1 MKDIKSCLE
10 KQIAVSKELN
20 HILTTLDDIEEK
32 ERELLYEE
40 NKKLLNS
47 LNDYNQ
53 ENVKLTNDRV
63 LALQNR
69 VNDLLRNENTNKD
82 PNFKE
87 YLLKF
92 NKELESLQYKIKYLD
107 DNLTNMSEKHNA
119 FIQNRPYVNNQVN
132 TNKPINTNRPINTS
146 KPVNTKPTI
155 KKEQKFEFNFG
166 ANMLNIVGV
175 LLILIAF
182 ITFGSY
188 VYTNYLNETLK
199 GLFLFIVA
207 GATMLVGDKVLSK
220 KIHKFGF
227 GITTLGFSGLLASL
241 MINYIH
247 LGTITNTITSI
258 LCFALLGFGIYY
270 SKEKNSNILRM
281 ITIIFAYNCAC
292 VLFETNVVNQMVSLA
307 ILLTVLGLNTFI
319 PINRKNFVMYSTILI
334 GFCSNIFE
342 FTGLMLVVFLGLA
355 LICINFMNIISTE
368 DKDKNRLVL
377 FLISLYFLVST
388 GIECGKEVL
397 IIYLIIA
404 IVSYVLCNNGLKNI
418 FVINAVVV
426 MLLFINK
433 YTNDIMYDVLL
444 ILTILA
450 TAFVTIKEK
459 DICLKI
465 TLIFI
470 SIIGMWEIVSCRELL
485 ETIFYVITFSLIIF
499 KLSMEN
505 KDSKL
510 PITLKHLVFMSILIA
525 LDIEINNFS
534 NFIYYINHII
544 IAIVSVGY
552 VMLLNKVEI
561 LKDKYIENTNKII
574 LILAFLVSI
583 SNGYDN
589 TLAVLI
595 MLIVC
600 ALILALFTN
609 VKYVNSEVIQQ
620 HKVLMYV
627 LFATYGILK
636 LFNSID
642 VGLDLINVLISIS
655 LMTLAFISV
664 LIGLKLDILEV
675 RKYGLI
681 LSFIVCAKL
690 IFVDFYSVNFAIKTI
705 LFLVVGIVALVI
717 SYVYSKLEQEL
728 KNKKNK

>member
-10 KQIAVSKELN
+10 KQISISKQLN

-47 LNDYNQ
+47 LNGYNE
-53 ENVKLTNDRV
+53 ENIKATNDRV
-63 LALQNR
+63 VALQYR
-69 VNDLLRNENTNKD
+69 VNSLLNNENTNKD

-92 NKELESLQYKIKYLD
+92 NKELESLQYKITYLE

-119 FIQNRPYVNNQVN
+119 FIQNRTYVNPVN
-132 TNKPINTNRPINTS
+132 TNR
-146 KPVNTKPTI
+146 PVNTKPNI
-155 KKEQKFEFNFG
+155 KKDKFEFNIG
-166 ANMLNIVGV
+166 ANMLNIIGV
-175 LLILIAF
+175 ILILIAF
-182 ITFGSY
+182 TTFGSY
-188 VYTNYLNETLK
+188 VYTNLNDTLK

-220 KIHKFGF
+220 KIPKFGF

-292 VLFETNVVNQMVSLA
+292 VLFETNVLNQMVSLA

-319 PINRKNFVMYSTILI
+319 PIKKKNFVMYSTILI

-342 FTGLMLVVFLGLA
+342 FKGLMLVLFLGLA

-377 FLISLYFLVST
+377 SLVSLYFLLST

-397 IIYLIIA
+397 IIYLIIS
-404 IVSYVLCNNGLKNI
+404 IVSYILCNNGLKNI

-426 MLLFINK
+426 MLLFINR
-433 YTNDIMYDVLL
+433 YTNDTMYDVLL

-450 TAFVTIKEK
+450 TAFVAMKEK

-465 TLIFI
+465 TLLFI
-470 SIIGMWEIVSCRELL
+470 SIIGMWEIMTCRELL

-499 KLSMEN
+499 KLSIEN

-510 PITLKHLVFMSILIA
+510 PIALKHLVFMSVLFA
-525 LDIEINNFS
+525 LGREFDS
-534 NFIYYINHII
+534 YYNFIYYMSNVL

-552 VMLLNKVEI
+552 VILLNKVEV

-574 LILAFLVSI
+574 LILAFLVNI
-583 SNGYDN
+583 SNGYDD
-589 TLAVLI
+589 TLVVLV
-595 MLIVC
+595 MLIVS
-600 ALILALFTN
+600 AFILALFTN
-609 VKYVNSEVIQQ
+609 VKYVNSEVVQQ

-728 KNKKNK
+728 KNKKNR